1 MVWETATTTDERR
14 KIVSKLMPFL
24 RAQTILTNDKFA
36 EIGMRV
42 RPVLSPFELPC
53 IKQLLVAK
61 ECGFDVKV
69 YVQRSKY
76 TTQHQK
82 MFIVD
87 ILVTTASA
95 NPSMNG
101 LTKSFENLTLHFIA
115 EEVDQATQ
123 QFSRDLEEDFFEV
136 DQVWLRAEEQQVSS
150 SRQLAAA
157 MASEGPT
164 AEELEA
170 LDFQPET
177 DDIISEEVT
186 AIEEFLMEEIAT
198 VQELIAEADAPIEN
212 HTNEER
218 SV

>member
-1 MVWETATTTDERR
+1 MY
-14 KIVSKLMPFL
+14 L
-24 RAQTILTNDKFA
+24 
-36 EIGMRV
+36 
-42 RPVLSPFELPC
+42 
-53 IKQLLVAK
+53 
-61 ECGFDVKV
+61 
-69 YVQRSKY
+69 
-76 TTQHQK
+76 
-82 MFIVD
+82 
-87 ILVTTASA
+87 
-95 NPSMNG
+95 
-101 LTKSFENLTLHFIA
+101 
-115 EEVDQATQ
+115 VDQATQ

-212 HTNEER
+212 RTNEER